1 MHMMGGSAKALTRSA
16 LAAAAGV
23 VLLYLGSVLPSAH
36 LAILCVSALGAVFI
50 RVSCSARWALCCY
63 AVTSAAALLLLPEK
77 ELAVLYTF
85 FFGYYPIIKLWAER
99 LRKPVLRWGVK
110 LGVFNAALIALN
122 ILYHALG
129 AAFPDLSDANKSII
143 PVLVWLVGN
152 GVFLFY
158 DYALKVLILYYL
170 RHISGRIK

>member
-1 MHMMGGSAKALTRSA
+1 MMGDPVKALTRSA

-23 VLLYLGSVLPSAH
+23 VLLYLGSVLPSAR
-36 LAILCVSALGAVFI
+36 LAILCASALGVVFI

-77 ELAVLYTF
+77 ALAVLYTF
-85 FFGYYPIIKLWAER
+85 FFGYYPIVKLWAER

-110 LGVFNAALIALN
+110 LGVFNAALIVLNALFLA
-122 ILYHALG
+122 IG
-129 AAFPDLSDANKSII
+129 AGFPDFLDTGEKVVPA
-143 PVLVWLVGN
+143 LVWLAGN
-152 GVFLFY
+152 GVFLLY
-158 DYALKVLILYYL
+158 DYALKILILYFL